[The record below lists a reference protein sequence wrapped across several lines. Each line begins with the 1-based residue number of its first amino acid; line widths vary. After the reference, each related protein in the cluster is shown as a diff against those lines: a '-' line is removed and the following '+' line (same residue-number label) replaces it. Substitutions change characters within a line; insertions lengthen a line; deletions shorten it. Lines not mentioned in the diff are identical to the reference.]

1 MWSKERT
8 QGRIRRI
15 TSRTV
20 GNSWRIRGFSHAY
33 CARVNIYAI
42 FVLEVRLNLGSSTN
56 MDKKVKKGDYLDI
69 LLRSK
74 STVFSTKDI
83 ALLWRDSNTTAAQE
97 RLNYYV
103 KTGKLIRVRRGIY
116 AKDKNYDT
124 YEFATKILRPSY
136 ISFES
141 VLGSFGMTFQYYSQI
156 FVASYVKRE
165 IIVDGQ
171 VYSFKK
177 IKDIVLHNPAGIDQR
192 GEYAIASKERAFLD
206 TVYRS
211 KNYYFDNLSPLD
223 WDKVFML
230 LPMYNDKKMIKRVKE
245 YHERYKANK

>member
-1 MWSKERT
+1 
-8 QGRIRRI
+8 
-15 TSRTV
+15 
-20 GNSWRIRGFSHAY
+20 
-33 CARVNIYAI
+33 
-42 FVLEVRLNLGSSTN
+42 
-56 MDKKVKKGDYLDI
+56 MDKKPKKGDYLDI

-103 KTGKLIRVRRGIY
+103 KIGKLFRIRRGIY
-116 AKDKNYDT
+116 VKDKNYDK

-141 VLGSFGMTFQYYSQI
+141 VLGSVGMTFQYYSQI

-165 IIVDGQ
+165 LTSDGQ
-171 VYSFKK
+171 AYSFKK
-177 IKDIVLHNPAGIDQR
+177 IKDTILNNPSGIDQR

-211 KNYYFDNLSPLD
+211 KNYYIDNLSPLD
-223 WDKVFML
+223 WDKVFTL
-230 LPMYNDKKMIKRVKE
+230 LPIYNNKKMIKKVKE